1 MKTITFALLGNPNT
15 GKSSLFNALC
25 GRNQQVANYPG
36 VTVTETIGQTTHN
49 DIQFVVSDLPGTYS
63 LAPQSPDE
71 TVVLQALTKP
81 ADGRTLPEVLVCV
94 LDASNLARN
103 LYLLTQALDVGIP
116 VVVALNMMDA
126 AKENQIQIDVEQLEK
141 RLGLT
146 VIVTNAR
153 KKEGVTQLLDAVTDA
168 QNPPQT
174 TVLLG
179 ETLEEYQQQ
188 LTNEFPE
195 IAVVAHK
202 RMLLDYSTEVSGLFS
217 HPDQKSYLTRCQ
229 ELKQQ
234 LTLPISHE
242 PVQRYEWIRKLVHDV
257 CDQEN
262 SRPLMIDRVL
272 THPIL
277 GTLFFLVLILAM
289 FQAIFTWAGPAMNI
303 IDSGTTALGDW
314 VGGFLSEGTLRSLIV
329 DGIIAGVGA
338 VVIFAPQIIILFLF
352 ISILEDIGYMARV
365 SLLMD
370 RIMRSVGLSGRSFI
384 PLLSSFACAIPG
396 VMATRTIANTKERIV
411 TMLIA
416 PLMSCSARL
425 PVYILM
431 TALFIPADSFVLGGV
446 LSLQA
451 LVLLSMYLLGVVCAV
466 LMAFLLRKTLLKGA
480 NSSFVMELPSFR
492 LPHAAIVLKKA
503 FRQGAEF
510 VQGAGTIILASTILV
525 WAIAYFPTHNDTAE
539 QLGVDRGVLDAR
551 QTELQTTDEESL
563 QEPTPSDI
571 AQLEQEFEV
580 RLQGARLRNSYLG
593 KLGTV
598 IEPVVKPLGW
608 DWKIGACVIASFPA
622 REVIVGTMGVVYNLG
637 EDVDE
642 ESSGLL
648 SALENAK
655 WPESEKPVYTMPVAL
670 SIMVFFALC
679 AQCVSTLAIIKKE
692 TDSWKW
698 PIFTFVYM
706 TGLAYLGAL
715 LTYQI
720 GTILS

>member
-1 MKTITFALLGNPNT
+1 MKTITLALLGNPNT

-36 VTVTETIGQTTHN
+36 VTVTETIGKTVHN
-49 DIQFVVSDLPGTYS
+49 DLEFVVSDLPGTYS

-71 TVVLQALTKP
+71 TVVLQALTQP

-103 LYLLTQALDVGIP
+103 LYLLTQTLDVGIP
-116 VVVALNMMDA
+116 VVVALNMMDV
-126 AKENQIQIDVEQLEK
+126 AKENQIHIDVEQLER

-153 KKEGVTQLLDAVTDA
+153 KKQGIKELLDAVTDA
-168 QNPPQT
+168 QTPPQT
-174 TVLLG
+174 IVPLG
-179 ETLEEYQQQ
+179 EALQEYQQN
-188 LTNEFPE
+188 LTSEFPD
-195 IAVVAHK
+195 IPSVAHQ
-202 RMLLDYSTEVSGLFS
+202 RMLLDHSTEVSSLFS
-217 HPDQKSYLTRCQ
+217 HPDQQSYLTRCL

-234 LTLPISHE
+234 LALPISHE
-242 PVQRYEWIRKLVHDV
+242 PVQRYEWIRKLVSDV
-257 CDQEN
+257 CDQERR
-262 SRPLMIDRVL
+262 RPLMIDRML
-272 THPIL
+272 THPII
-277 GTLFFLVLILAM
+277 GTLFFLLLILVM
-289 FQAIFTWAGPAMNI
+289 FQAIFTWAGPAMDI
-303 IDSGTTALGDW
+303 IDNATTALGDW
-314 VGGFLSEGTLRSLIV
+314 VGGFLSAGTLRSLIV

-431 TALFIPADSFVLGGV
+431 TALFIPADAFVLGGI
-446 LSLQA
+446 LSVQA
-451 LVLLSMYLLGVVCAV
+451 LVLLAIYMLGVVCAV
-466 LMAFLLRKTLLKGA
+466 LIAFLLRKTLLQGA
-480 NSSFVMELPSFR
+480 NSAFVMELPSFR
-492 LPHAAIVLKKA
+492 LPHGATVLKKA
-503 FRQGAEF
+503 FRQGGEF
-510 VQGAGTIILASTILV
+510 IQGAGTIILASTVLV
-525 WAIAYFPTHNDTAE
+525 WAIAYFPTHNDSAE
-539 QLGVDRGVLDAR
+539 QLGVDRNVLDSL
-551 QTELQTTDEESL
+551 QTELQKTDQEIP
-563 QEPTPSDI
+563 QEPSPAEI
-571 AQLEQEFEV
+571 AQLEQEFEI

-593 KLGTV
+593 KMGSV

-637 EDVDE
+637 DDVDE

-698 PIFTFVYM
+698 PIFTFIYM

-720 GTILS
+720 GTLLT